1 MARTPPPKGSA
12 YQNLQKFKI
21 KTQAQAQAQVAK
33 AQVTAQAKYTANAQ
47 ASVEK
52 AKIRA
57 DAAAARRASRR
68 PQMQG
73 APTVAGTI
81 LGSLVG
87 MVLLLAITVSCGPL
101 IDYFGNMMM
110 NQPGNPYAAPI
121 AQLFPWIYIFIF
133 LSWVV
138 YLVVIWR
145 AVFRN
150 TSFGVYD

>member
-21 KTQAQAQAQVAK
+21 KTEANAAAQVQK
-33 AQVTAQAKYTANAQ
+33 AQVNAQAKKE

-52 AKIRA
+52 YQLRLQAS
-57 DAAAARRASRR
+57 AARRASRQ
-68 PQMQG
+68 PAMQG

-87 MVLLLAITVSCGPL
+87 MVLLLAITVSVGPL

-133 LSWVV
+133 LSWIV